1 MTRIDFYILADDAD
15 EAASDVVACRLAG
28 KAFGLGHA
36 VYLHARSDE
45 HATHLDELM
54 WTFQQGSFVPHMRA
68 TLWQSPGEGVP
79 APVLLGFDG
88 QPPDEHW
95 DLLINTA
102 GSVPMFFS
110 HYKRVAELV
119 APGEQAR
126 NIGRQRF
133 QFYRDRG
140 YELHTHRL

>member
-15 EAASDVVACRLAG
+15 NAASDIVACRLAG

-36 VYLHARSDE
+36 VYLHASDDA
-45 HATHLDELM
+45 HASRLDTLL

-68 TLWQSPGEGVP
+68 ASWRSPGENIP
-79 APVLLGFDG
+79 APVLLGHDE
-88 QPPDEHW
+88 QPPDDHW

-102 GSVPMFFS
+102 SDVPMFFS
-110 HYKRVAELV
+110 RYQRVAELV

-126 NIGRQRF
+126 ALGRKRF

-140 YELHTHRL
+140 YALQTHRL